1 MSDTIK
7 TFKTSD
13 LSPEFRE
20 EIFEEPGAEKITLC
34 FNCTG
39 CSSGCP
45 MAEQEPEFNIR
56 KFLRMANLG
65 MKDELLNSPYLWYC
79 TTCYKCQE
87 RCPQGVKNVDTLLKI
102 RTIAVHN
109 GIMLPAHKKVGQLV
123 FNFGHAVPINDDT
136 KEKRKALGLD
146 EVPPTVHRFPDALD
160 EVKKIL
166 HITGFDEIVAEEEEK
181 K

>member
-109 GIMLPAHKKVGQLV
+109 GILLPAHKKVGQLG
-123 FNFGHAVPINDDT
+123 FNFGHAVPINDET
-136 KEKRKALGLD
+136 
-146 EVPPTVHRFPDALD
+146 
-160 EVKKIL
+160 
-166 HITGFDEIVAEEEEK
+166 
-181 K
+181 

>member
-1 MSDTIK
+1 MNATIK

-146 EVPPTVHRFPDALD
+146 EVPPTVHSFPDALD
-160 EVKKIL
+160 EVKKLL
-166 HITGFDEIVAEEEEK
+166 HIAGFDEIVAEEEEK

>member
-7 TFKTSD
+7 TSNFSQ
-13 LSPEFRE
+13 EFRE
-20 EIFEEPGAEKITLC
+20 EIFEEPGADKIALC

-45 MAEQEPEFNIR
+45 MTEQEPEFNIR

-65 MKDELLNSPYLWYC
+65 MKDELLNNTYIWYC

-87 RCPQGVKNVDTLLKI
+87 RCPQGVHNVDALLKI

-109 GIMLPAHKKVGQLV
+109 GIMLPVHKKVGQLV
-123 FNFGHAVPINDDT
+123 VNYGHAVPINDAT
-136 KEKRKALGLD
+136 KEKRKKLGLD
-146 EVPPTVHRFPDALD
+146 EVPPTVHSFPDALD
-160 EVKKIL
+160 EVKTLL
-166 HITGFDEIVAEEEEK
+166 HIAGFDKIVAKEEEEK
-181 K
+181 